1 MKFSHSS
8 KSRRA
13 GGDSPAAAHNS
24 LVQVEM
30 NQVEMPIPGQ
40 PKSYTPKNLGA
51 H

>member
-24 LVQVEM
+24 LEM